1 MNKETK
7 KVGFL
12 ASFLPQRLGTF
23 DFVFMALLVAL
34 NIVLERFVGWVGV
47 NTAYGISFVAIIF
60 AAVQYGPLGA
70 VLVSCLGDVLGTVL
84 SGRVPVIGFTV
95 TAAVQGI
102 IYGIVLYKRRGAY
115 RTYKTPLAILP
126 SLVVC
131 SLLMNSYFLSEL
143 IGTRFI
149 DQMLVRLPQVLITL
163 PIQLV
168 FTHLFMKLVYPRA
181 AKFLKQ
187 SLMIKTRLEMPVHTK
202 RGLLFNPPYSSIAT
216 PIRVSAQP

>member
-7 KVGFL
+7 KIGFFSHL
-12 ASFLPQRLGTF
+12 LPPKFGTF

-84 SGRVPVIGFTV
+84 SGRVPVVGFTV

-102 IYGIVLYKRRGAY
+102 IYGIVFYKKRGEY
-115 RTYKTPLAILP
+115 HIYKTPLAILP
-126 SLVVC
+126 TLAIC

-143 IGTRFI
+143 IGTKFI
-149 DQMLVRLPQVLITL
+149 DQMIIRLPQVLITI

-168 FTHLFMKLVYPRA
+168 ITHLFMHLVYPRV
-181 AKFLKQ
+181 KRFLK
-187 SLMIKTRLEMPVHTK
+187 
-202 RGLLFNPPYSSIAT
+202 
-216 PIRVSAQP
+216 

>member
-7 KVGFL
+7 KIGFFTSL
-12 ASFLPQRLGTF
+12 LPPKFKVF
-23 DFVFMALLVAL
+23 DLVFMALLVAL

-60 AAVQYGPLGA
+60 AAVQYGPVGA

-84 SGRVPVIGFTV
+84 SGRVPVIGFTI

-115 RTYKTPLAILP
+115 RIYKTPLAILP
-126 SLVVC
+126 TLAVC

-143 IGTRFI
+143 IGTKFI
-149 DQMLVRLPQVLITL
+149 DQAIVRLPQVLITV
-163 PIQLV
+163 PIQLII
-168 FTHLFMKLVYPRA
+168 THLFMKLVYPRISR
-181 AKFLKQ
+181 FLK
-187 SLMIKTRLEMPVHTK
+187 
-202 RGLLFNPPYSSIAT
+202 
-216 PIRVSAQP
+216 